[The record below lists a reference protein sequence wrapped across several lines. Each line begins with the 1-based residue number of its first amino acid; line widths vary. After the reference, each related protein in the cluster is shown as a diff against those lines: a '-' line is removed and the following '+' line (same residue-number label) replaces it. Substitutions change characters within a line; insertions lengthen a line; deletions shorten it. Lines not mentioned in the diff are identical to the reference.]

1 MIELLADLDLF
12 QGVDDE
18 TLAAFAAH
26 GVEGT
31 LPVGGTVTVQ
41 GKPVERFVVIAEG
54 TIEWSRCINGVD
66 MVLSER
72 HGPTYS
78 GASNLLTGDP
88 AVATGRASTPARVVT
103 WDAESFLAFLQA
115 TPPAMRTA
123 VRLIAPIAQAAQSSV
138 LQQEKLA
145 ALGTLSA
152 GLAHEL
158 NNPAAAARRTASELA
173 EALDTLQDTAHQFV
187 SSGLEREQVARLVEL
202 QQAAR
207 KAAAGTASGD
217 VMDAADREDALAA
230 KLDELGADG
239 WRLAEPLARAGVD
252 DAWLEQVAEAAGSAR
267 VAALE
272 WVAASLTATG
282 LVAELHESTARISE
296 LVSAIKDYTHMDRA
310 AMAEVDL
317 HEGLDS
323 TLTILGYRLKKGA
336 ITVER
341 HYDRSLPRVTAHGSE
356 LNQVWTNLIVNSLD
370 AIDGQGTITI
380 TTRRSTGGGVTVDI
394 ADDGPGIPTEQ
405 QSRVFEPFFT
415 TKGVGE
421 GSGLG
426 LDIVRRIVTGH
437 RGDITLRSQ
446 LGATTFTVTLPAA
459 ATV

>member
-103 WDAESFLAFLQA
+103 WDADSFLAFLQA

-217 VMDAADREDALAA
+217 AMDAADREDALAA

-252 DAWLEQVAEAAGSAR
+252 DAWLEQVVEAAGGAR

-323 TLTILGYRLKKGA
+323 TLTILGYRLKKGT

-394 ADDGPGIPTEQ
+394 ADDGPGIPPEQ

-446 LGATTFTVTLPAA
+446 PGTTTFTVTLPAA